1 MIHLHQTPLKRFE
14 SGVKESV
21 VTKTPTMKT
30 EGLQL
35 SEQHHETDDGEE
47 VCDSI
52 WFITNMNA

>member
-1 MIHLHQTPLKRFE
+1 M
-14 SGVKESV
+14 KESV

-35 SEQHHETDDGEE
+35 SELHHETDDGEE